1 MEVVKQNV
9 RVSLD
14 RKVLIELPQTAI
26 PHQTAEVIVLFENA
40 VPDTEKLAEME
51 AAMSDPLFLADI
63 EEIREDFRYADLEE
77 VGR

>member
-9 RVSLD
+9 RVSHD

-26 PHQTAEVIVLFENA
+26 PDQTAEVIVLFENA
-40 VPDTEKLAEME
+40 APGKDRLDEME
-51 AAMSDPLFLADI
+51 DAMSDPMFLADLA
-63 EEIREDFRYADLEE
+63 EIREDFRYADVDE